1 MIIVVSSAGDGR
13 KQVSIMVTI
22 SFGFFK
28 RIVQDQILTKFFFFF
43 LDFSD
48 KLLYLKLVE
57 QTFIIRLATNFKLLL
72 HFSEDSHNSLIKYLG
87 L

>member
-1 MIIVVSSAGDGR
+1 MPTTIIFGMRYSSA
-13 KQVSIMVTI
+13 
-22 SFGFFK
+22 
-28 RIVQDQILTKFFFFF
+28 LFFF